1 MSPEKRPRINIPA
14 AWDTVER
21 RIGKVPTFRLVQGV
35 SGDAKI
41 DRYSPP
47 VRVVGQRRNSGI
59 SRRGAFAL
67 AGGALTTALLGKVV
81 VDAWK
86 EAAEG
91 MNKDEKPTQEQM
103 NAAQLLEIVSKNDR
117 VYDLVAVGE
126 KSGDK
131 IIPVNLRD
139 KPATEGLIPKPDWSG
154 EVIGTLP
161 LGTRISEAV
170 AVYGNN
176 PKIPWQKDG
185 EGRWL
190 AFFDPAKPK
199 RVVFAYSGGF
209 EGDRVSPQFPV
220 RP

>member
-1 MSPEKRPRINIPA
+1 MPGSPDRNPYRLKIPK
-14 AWDTVER
+14 ER
-21 RIGKVPTFRLVQGV
+21 DVQK
-35 SGDAKI
+35 AH
-41 DRYSPP
+41 YAPP
-47 VRVVGQRRNSGI
+47 VRVVGQRRSSGI
-59 SRRGAFAL
+59 SRREAFTL
-67 AGGALTTALLGKVV
+67 AGGALVTALLGKVA

-86 EAAEG
+86 EAADSL
-91 MNKDEKPTQEQM
+91 NKDKEPTQEQK

-117 VYDLVAVGE
+117 VYNLVAVGE

-139 KPATEGLIPKPDWSG
+139 KPATEGDIPKPDWSG

-161 LGTRISEAV
+161 VGTRISEAV

-190 AFFDPAKPK
+190 AFFDPANPQ
-199 RVVFAYSGGF
+199 RAVFAY
-209 EGDRVSPQFPV
+209 
-220 RP
+220 